1 MKTLAERL
9 AEARNEAGMSQG
21 ALAKLAGCGQSTIA
35 SVERGRNQGSTV
47 LPRLAEILGV
57 SALWLAEGRGPKRP
71 THPPT
76 PPFEPRTP
84 SDEDYSLIPH
94 YSARAACGPAY
105 HNGHV
110 ELLGG
115 LAFRRDWLARAGLRP
130 ETLSVISA
138 NGDSMAPTIDDG
150 DALLINHAECEP
162 KDGQVYALARGDE
175 MIVKRLVRDFGG
187 GWIVRSDNLDN
198 SRYGDFHVSSADVR
212 VVGRVV
218 WRGGGL

>member
-1 MKTLAERL
+1 M
-9 AEARNEAGMSQG
+9 
-21 ALAKLAGCGQSTIA
+21 
-35 SVERGRNQGSTV
+35 
-47 LPRLAEILGV
+47 
-57 SALWLAEGRGPKRP
+57 
-71 THPPT
+71 
-76 PPFEPRTP
+76 
-84 SDEDYSLIPH
+84 
-94 YSARAACGPAY
+94 
-105 HNGHV
+105 
-110 ELLGG
+110 
-115 LAFRRDWLARAGLRP
+115 AFRRDWLARAGLRP

-187 GWIVRSDNLDN
+187 GWIVRSDNLDK